1 MKDFTCGQEKIKLSL
16 FADDLVFEKCSG
28 LKVRSLK
35 VNHEKTKTFVLGNKI
50 IREVPSIMY
59 NRCEVI
65 RILGVHFSYDPN
77 QKDVL
82 NFRQTLKTIK
92 KAINLLKW
100 RGLSL
105 LGRIQTFIVPKLMFR
120 ASVISFSTE
129 FIKEANSICYN
140 FI

>member
-1 MKDFTCGQEKIKLSL
+1 
-16 FADDLVFEKCSG
+16 
-28 LKVRSLK
+28 
-35 VNHEKTKTFVLGNKI
+35 
-50 IREVPSIMY
+50 MY

-82 NFRQTLKTIK
+82 NFRQILKTIK

-100 RGLSL
+100 RGLPL

-120 ASVISFSTE
+120 ASEISVSTE

-140 FI
+140 FIWNGRDKVKRNAVTPDIEKRGLNMHDIESMIRTKWSLV

>member
-1 MKDFTCGQEKIKLSL
+1 
-16 FADDLVFEKCSG
+16 
-28 LKVRSLK
+28 
-35 VNHEKTKTFVLGNKI
+35 
-50 IREVPSIMY
+50 MY

-100 RGLSL
+100 RRQEKIGE
-105 LGRIQTFIVPKLMFR
+105 GYPF
-120 ASVISFSTE
+120 
-129 FIKEANSICYN
+129 
-140 FI
+140 